1 MPDTDRE
8 LILELRGVSK
18 SFGGIKAVSDLD
30 MKVETSE
37 IVGLIG
43 PNGAGKT
50 TVFNLVTGVYK
61 PDAGQITFTGEDI
74 GGFPPHVI
82 VSKGVA
88 RTFQNIRL
96 FNNLSVLDNVKIA
109 LHSKPRYGLGSAVIG
124 LRTVF
129 AENAKT
135 VQKAMEFLDIV
146 GLSDRAKLR
155 AGALPYGLARRLE
168 IARALALSPRLLLLD
183 EPAAGMNPDEIVD
196 LRELILEVQKEF
208 KLTIVLIEHRMDLVM
223 AICPRLVV
231 LNFGTKIAEGSPKE
245 IQTNP
250 QVLQAYLGE
259 DY

>member
-1 MPDTDRE
+1 MRDTMM
-8 LILELRGVSK
+8 LELRGVSK
-18 SFGGIKAVSDLD
+18 SFGGIKAITDLS
-30 MKVETSE
+30 MEVAEGE

-50 TVFNLVTGVYK
+50 TVFNLVTGVYR
-61 PDAGQITFTGEDI
+61 PDSGEI
-74 GGFPPHVI
+74 VFRGESVGGLPPHVI

-109 LHSKPRYGLGSAVIG
+109 LHSQPEYGLGAALAG
-124 LRTVF
+124 LGKV
-129 AENAKT
+129 AIENKRIVAK
-135 VQKAMEFLDIV
+135 AREFLDMV

-168 IARALALSPRLLLLD
+168 IARALALNPRLLLLD
-183 EPAAGMNPDEIVD
+183 EPAAGMNPDEIAD
-196 LRELILEVQKEF
+196 LKELILKIHKDF
-208 KLTIVLIEHRMDLVM
+208 NLTIVLIEHRMDLVM
-223 AICPRLVV
+223 ATCPRLVV
-231 LNFGTKIAEGSPKE
+231 LNFGTKIAEGSPEE